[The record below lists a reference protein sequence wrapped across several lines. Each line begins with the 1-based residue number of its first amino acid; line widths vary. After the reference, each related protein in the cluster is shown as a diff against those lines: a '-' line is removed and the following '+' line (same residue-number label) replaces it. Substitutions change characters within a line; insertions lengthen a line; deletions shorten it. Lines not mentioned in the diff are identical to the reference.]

1 MKKTSNSILAAPP
14 LITISGTES
23 VKIENTHGVKG
34 FNSDSI
40 TIKVAGGMVLT
51 EGDLL
56 EISYMQDG
64 VVVVQGKIRSVS
76 FA

>member
-1 MKKTSNSILAAPP
+1 MKEKSNSILTTPP
-14 LITISGTES
+14 LITISGRES
-23 VKIENTHGVKG
+23 VRIENTYGVKG

-40 TIKVAGGMVLT
+40 TIMVSGGIVLA

-76 FA
+76 FV

>member
-1 MKKTSNSILAAPP
+1 MKEKSNSILTTPP
-14 LITISGTES
+14 LITISGRES
-23 VKIENTHGVKG
+23 VRIENTYGVKG

-40 TIKVAGGMVLT
+40 TIKVSGGIVLA
-51 EGDLL
+51 EGELL

-76 FA
+76 FV

>member
-1 MKKTSNSILAAPP
+1 MKEKSNSILTTPP
-14 LITISGTES
+14 LITISGRES
-23 VKIENTHGVKG
+23 VRIENTYGVKG

-40 TIKVAGGMVLT
+40 TIKVSGGIVLA

-76 FA
+76 FV

>member
-1 MKKTSNSILAAPP
+1 MKEKSNSILAAPP
-14 LITISGTES
+14 LITISGRES
-23 VKIENTHGVKG
+23 VRIENTYGIKG

-40 TIKVAGGMVLT
+40 TIKVAGGMVLA

-64 VVVVQGKIRSVS
+64 IVVVQGKIRSVS
-76 FA
+76 FV